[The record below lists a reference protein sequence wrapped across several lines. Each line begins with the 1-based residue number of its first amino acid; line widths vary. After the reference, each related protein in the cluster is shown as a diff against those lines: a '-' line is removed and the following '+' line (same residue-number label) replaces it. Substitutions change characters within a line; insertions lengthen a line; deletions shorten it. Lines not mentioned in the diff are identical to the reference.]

1 VTLADAAIVVNLGS
15 SDLERT
21 VAFYERTL
29 GLPVVERREILEGHP
44 EVVFRAGAAA
54 ICVEG
59 GGSPSPPANPP
70 FSFVV
75 ADVPATAAALRERGV
90 HFEEYDLPFL
100 KTEDGIATIG
110 PLRVAWFKD
119 PDGYLLSVMDAA
131 QPNP

>member
-1 VTLADAAIVVNLGS
+1 MTLAGAPIVVNLGS

-21 VAFYERTL
+21 VAFYEGTL
-29 GLPVVERREILEGHP
+29 GLPLVERRELLEGHP
-44 EVVFRAGAAA
+44 EVLFRAGGVT

-59 GGSPSPPANPP
+59 GGAPSPPANPP

-75 ADVPATAAALRERGV
+75 ADVPETATSLRGRGV
-90 HFEEYDLPFL
+90 VFEEYDLPFL

-110 PLRVAWFKD
+110 DLRAAWFKD
-119 PDGYLLSVMDAA
+119 PDGYLLSIMDAG